1 MIKPLKIFFSLVAIA
16 LLLLSIP
23 MQLAVNAKAETWP
36 WGSAEEPY
44 PWLQYLANL
53 TKERGIVLRVLTRHE
68 PSIQSLARTLFLQS
82 PVAKALG
89 IKDIQFIYVSASLW
103 PSQIEEAKKRGISID
118 VAWGGGPTVFNML
131 DEGGYLMPIDASTH
145 PEHYAILYELSKIPK
160 TIAGSPVYK
169 VDDRGRIR
177 WIGASVSSFG
187 FTYNR
192 MVIQQ
197 YGLPEPKKWEDL
209 ASPLYAKY
217 LPARQ
222 LVGIADP
229 TQSTSNTRIYEIIL
243 QAKGWEEGWKILTLM
258 AANSMIYQGS
268 GDVRD
273 AVIRGDIAVGI
284 TIDFYGYM
292 AMNVNPDCK
301 YVAPEGETIVNVD
314 PIAIINSTKYPVHAA
329 AFVAWVLSEFGGQQI
344 WLDKEINRLPI
355 NPRTF
360 DTQAGAQRQDLKQ
373 SFEELMRGSFINFN
387 ETLSALW
394 VNSIVYYFKATLVNA
409 HDDLQAAWAQIA
421 NAYLQG
427 KISKEWFNYLVNEL
441 AKPVS
446 FKDPLTGT
454 TTTFTIDYAIKVS
467 NSIATNSSLYQA
479 LMSAWES
486 AAREKY
492 RYVLSLLDKALRGE
506 PIPTTTTSPSPTQI
520 TTTARSI
527 TSASTAMQSTIQT
540 TSSATTSTSLSSTTL
555 RTEAPS
561 TTSATTGAGGATLAT
576 TVAVVVVVIIVV
588 VAIIVFVARRR

>member
-1 MIKPLKIFFSLVAIA
+1 MD
-16 LLLLSIP
+16 
-23 MQLAVNAKAETWP
+23 Q
-36 WGSAEEPY
+36 
-44 PWLQYLANL
+44 
-53 TKERGIVLRVLTRHE
+53 
-68 PSIQSLARTLFLQS
+68 LFL
-82 PVAKALG
+82 
-89 IKDIQFIYVSASLW
+89 
-103 PSQIEEAKKRGISID
+103 
-118 VAWGGGPTVFNML
+118 PTV
-131 DEGGYLMPIDASTH
+131 
-145 PEHYAILYELSKIPK
+145 
-160 TIAGSPVYK
+160 
-169 VDDRGRIR
+169 
-177 WIGASVSSFG
+177 
-187 FTYNR
+187 
-192 MVIQQ
+192 
-197 YGLPEPKKWEDL
+197 
-209 ASPLYAKY
+209 
-217 LPARQ
+217 
-222 LVGIADP
+222 
-229 TQSTSNTRIYEIIL
+229 L
-243 QAKGWEEGWKILTLM
+243 QAGTWRTEGWKILTLM

-292 AMNVNPDCK
+292 AMNVNPDCQ

-373 SFEELMRGSFINFN
+373 SFEELMSGSFINFN

-394 VNSIVYYFKATLVNA
+394 VNSVVYYFKATLVNA
-409 HDDLQAAWAQIA
+409 HDDLQAVWAQIA

-427 KISKEWFNYLVNEL
+427 KISNEWFNYLVNEL

-454 TTTFTIDYAIKVS
+454 ITAFTIDYAIKVS
-467 NSIATNSSLYQA
+467 SEIARNSSLYQA

-506 PIPTTTTSPSPTQI
+506 PIPTTTSPSPTQI
-520 TTTARSI
+520 TTTTATIPTQSTSITTTPTTTQPI
-527 TSASTAMQSTIQT
+527 TSASTAMQTTIQT
-540 TSSATTSTSLSSTTL
+540 TSSVTTSTTTSLTSSTTSTSPTLTTSSETQTTSSPSTTL
-555 RTEAPS
+555 RTEVS
-561 TTSATTGAGGATLAT
+561 SIISATTGAGGAMLT
-576 TVAVVVVVIIVV
+576 TTMAVVVVVIIVV